1 MKHPIL
7 PILLTAG
14 LLVACSGQKKT
25 TNNSPTG
32 NTGSGS
38 TSTDAAPAK
47 EPAWAPKAPKY
58 AYQPSRERQFDL
70 LHTQL
75 DVRFDWAKTHLLG
88 VATLT
93 LKPYFFPQK
102 NLVLD
107 AKGFEVHKVGIV
119 RGPVKY
125 ELKYDYDGAKLNID
139 LGKQYAATDT
149 LQIIIDYTAKPNEVN
164 AQGSAAIQGAKGLYF
179 INADKSDPSKP
190 QQIWTQGETEASSCW
205 FPTIDAP
212 NERGTQEIAM
222 TVEKRFVTL
231 SNGVM
236 ISSKENGDGTR
247 TDVWRQSLPHAPY
260 LAMMAVGEFAV
271 VKDTPWRGREVS
283 YYVEPEFAPYAK
295 LIFGNTP
302 EMLEFYSNRLGVEYP
317 WEKFS
322 QVVVRDFVSGA
333 MENTTAVVHF
343 GALQHNSR
351 EHLDATYEGII
362 AHELFHHWFGD
373 LVTCESWSNLPLNE
387 SFATYGEYLW
397 DEHKYGWNEASA
409 TLDESRSGYLAE
421 SQGKR
426 EQLIRYRYEDKEDM
440 FDGHSYNKGGAV
452 LHLLR
457 NEVGDDAFFA
467 SLQRYLSKNAY
478 TDGEIDELRMA
489 FEEVTGRDMHWFF
502 DQWFLSPG
510 HPELSVEY
518 SSDKVGQV
526 SARVRQNQDL
536 RYMPTYNLPIT
547 FESFADGKATRH
559 SFRMTTLDT
568 TYVLNT
574 GGAAQYVC
582 FDPDKVLL
590 ARISEKRPKE
600 EYVAQLENG
609 KGYMLKHQAM
619 EQLMG
624 SMDNEQVASAMLNV
638 THDKFWRLRRGAFN
652 KLEFYTGATL
662 RPQIRKA
669 AAEAVMGD
677 SSAAVRGAALDVLM
691 AVRAEAHDPAIAAE
705 IIPALEKAMGDS
717 SYSVQSRA
725 WKAMV
730 TIRKDET
737 LAKVRAMGEV
747 KDPKTAQMIAGV
759 LMTARAPESVDFIKA
774 QMPKWQNNYGKYSL
788 LIELGDFLETADA
801 TTQQSG
807 INLLMDEGANNA
819 TTLIRL
825 GALRALAA
833 FKDRAEVN
841 AFFVERKEKDTSDR
855 VKQYLGSL
863 LK

>member
-1 MKHPIL
+1 MKQRFL
-7 PILLTAG
+7 PILLAAS
-14 LLVACSGQKKT
+14 LLASCSGQKKT
-25 TNNSPTG
+25 ANNANTNTTTTG
-32 NTGSGS
+32 TG
-38 TSTDAAPAK
+38 TTAVK
-47 EPAWAPKAPKY
+47 EPAWAPKAPLY
-58 AYQPSRERQFDL
+58 PYQPSRERKFDL

-88 VATLT
+88 VATLS
-93 LKPYFFPQK
+93 LKPYCYPESK
-102 NLVLD
+102 LVLD
-107 AKGFEVHKVGIV
+107 AKGFDVHKVGIV

-125 ELKYDYDGAKLNID
+125 ELKYEYDGAKLSID
-139 LGKQYAATDT
+139 LGKEYTAADT
-149 LQIIIDYTAKPNEVN
+149 LKIIIDYTAKPNELE

-179 INADKSDPSKP
+179 INPDKSDPSKP

-205 FPTIDAP
+205 FPTLDAP
-212 NERGTQEIAM
+212 NERATQEIAM
-222 TVEKRFVTL
+222 TVDKNFVTL
-231 SNGVM
+231 SNGLMV
-236 ISSKENGDGTR
+236 SSKDNGDGTR

-283 YYVEPEFAPYAK
+283 YYVEPEYAPYAK

-302 EMLEFYSNRLGVEYP
+302 EMLEFYSNRMGVEYP

-322 QVVVRDFVSGA
+322 QIVVRDFVSGA
-333 MENTTAVVHF
+333 MENTSAVVHF

-351 EHLDATYEGII
+351 EHLDATMEGII

-397 DEHKYGWNEASA
+397 DEHKYGWDEASA
-409 TLDESRSGYLAE
+409 TLDDSRAGYLGE

-426 EQLIRYRYEDKEDM
+426 EQLIRYQYEDKEDM

-457 NEVGDDAFFA
+457 SEVGDDAFFG
-467 SLQRYLSKNAY
+467 SLKLYLSRNAY
-478 TDGEIDELRMA
+478 TDVEIDELRLA
-489 FEEVTGRDMHWFF
+489 FEDVTGRDMHWFF

-518 SSDKVGQV
+518 TANGTTQV
-526 SARVRQNQDL
+526 TAQVRQKQDL
-536 RYMPTYNLPIT
+536 RYMPVYDLPIE
-547 FESFADGKATRH
+547 FETYVNGKAVRH
-559 SFRMTTLDT
+559 TFRMNTLDT

-574 GGAAQYVC
+574 GGAHQYIS

-590 ARISEKRPKE
+590 ARISEKRTKE
-600 EYVAQLENG
+600 ETIAQLRLG
-609 KGYMLKHQAM
+609 KGYMLKQEAL
-619 EQLMG
+619 EQLVG
-624 SMDNEQVASAMLNV
+624 SMDNVQAVSAVLE
-638 THDKFWRLRRGAFN
+638 TTQDKFWLLRRAAFN
-652 KLEFYTGATL
+652 KLEFYGGTEL

-669 AAEAVMGD
+669 AIAAVMGD
-677 SSAAVRGAALDVLM
+677 SMAAVRGAALDVLM
-691 AVRAEAHDPAIAAE
+691 AVRSELKDPAISAE
-705 IIPALEKAMGDS
+705 VTPALEKAMSDS

-730 TIRKDET
+730 SIHREET
-737 LAKVRAMGEV
+737 LAKVKAMGEV

-759 LMTARAPESVDFIKA
+759 LMTAKAPEAVGFIQA
-774 QMPKWQNNYGKYSL
+774 QLPKWQNNYGKYGL
-788 LIELGDFLETADA
+788 LVELGEYLKTADA
-801 TTQQSG
+801 ATQQSG
-807 INLLMDEGANNA
+807 IDLLKGEAAKNG

-825 GALRALAA
+825 GALRAMAS
-833 FKDRAEVN
+833 FKDRPEVN
-841 AFFVERKEKDTSDR
+841 AFLVERKEQDTSDR
-855 VKQYLGSL
+855 VKQYLNTL